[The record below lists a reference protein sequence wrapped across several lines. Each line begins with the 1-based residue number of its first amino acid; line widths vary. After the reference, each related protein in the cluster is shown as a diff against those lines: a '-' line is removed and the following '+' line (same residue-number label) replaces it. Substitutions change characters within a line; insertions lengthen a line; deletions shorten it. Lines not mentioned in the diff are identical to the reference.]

1 MAEML
6 EEVKLREFEV
16 GLLTSGGGSTVQD
29 EDEARTLAV
38 SLRPT
43 LLQQLHQHRG
53 KRGKVHCTKHEI
65 TGRQKQSV
73 SFILKF

>member
-6 EEVKLREFEV
+6 EEVKLRELEA
-16 GLLTSGGGSTVQD
+16 GLLTSGGGGTVQD

-38 SLRPT
+38 SLCTT

-53 KRGKVHCTKHEI
+53 KRGKVHCTKH
-65 TGRQKQSV
+65 
-73 SFILKF
+73 

>member
-6 EEVKLREFEV
+6 EEVKLREFQV
-16 GLLTSGGGSTVQD
+16 GLLTSGGGGTVQH

-38 SLRPT
+38 VGLGTT

-53 KRGKVHCTKHEI
+53 KRGKVHCTK
-65 TGRQKQSV
+65 Q
-73 SFILKF
+73 